1 MKIIRYTDKENAIHY
16 AIQHADGRAERLEGC
31 IYENPKP
38 SGELADGSPN
48 CSLLSSP
55 RRFFA

>member
-16 AIQHADGRAERLEGC
+16 AMQHADGRAERLEGC

-38 SGELADGSPN
+38 SGELADVAK
-48 CSLLSSP
+48 LLAPVEP